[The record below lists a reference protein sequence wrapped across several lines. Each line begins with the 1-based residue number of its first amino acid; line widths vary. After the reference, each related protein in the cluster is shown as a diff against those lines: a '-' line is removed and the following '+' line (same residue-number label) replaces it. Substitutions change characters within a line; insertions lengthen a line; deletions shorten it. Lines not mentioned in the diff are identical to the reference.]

1 MMGPSN
7 NISILLGFWWDGNR
21 SSMDQAVKQ
30 MDLEVR
36 ALPPE
41 ARQKLQETLRKSPG
55 IRSKIGVSSQNM
67 GDLTV

>member
-1 MMGPSN
+1 MRPSN
-7 NISILLGFWWDGNR
+7 NIPILLGFWDGNG

-41 ARQKLQETLRKSPG
+41 ARQKLQETLRMSPG